1 MSKRKKSNKTQKG
14 KRSLTTK
21 SVTNTKKNQ
30 KNTKKKK
37 EQPKSPQKPTRKTNQ
52 NQNKNKNKNK
62 KQRQKKKQKQNNQNG
77 KFKRNQKQEKKI
89 IKKNQTNKHS
99 HDTILFSKLIDF
111 KTNTL
116 KSSSKTIID
125 CLEKLFPNTND
136 YKLHMKTFHQYIEF
150 PFNYL
155 KKEQYEPI
163 IQLLKLFSQEELSTY
178 FLSLITE
185 NFTLLSNTTSL
196 QKMFLIKSILI
207 IEPQFIIEKKER
219 TKIKMKL
226 FNMDNNNNDA
236 LFKDYFWIIGQGI
249 FLNPIESFKVWIEE
263 YYSLLYEKECTEER
277 ANMIFD
283 FLELLLFYN
292 KNFEKLRSSPEIRI
306 KPHTFQDYFLLYGYL
321 IEKYN
326 RFSEIKSKLTSQ
338 NLKKEENEAET
349 ENETETENDKYFN
362 ENEII
367 INHEVHIQNE
377 IEIEIEIEKENLEKI
392 NKNDEKANI
401 QYSKAFTAKIR
412 NRIEKTIVLIE
423 RLSIFF
429 DPACTPHLY
438 FPNILSLTTSTNNF
452 IRNKANKYL
461 VRSLIQDHSCFLVWE
476 KIYTHNIPQS
486 NNLLLFLLMNW
497 NSLKIRPSFKSIK
510 KSLKNFQNINN
521 QISHKLDHN
530 EDFNQGINDAKK
542 LEIHISYLTLS
553 AFQSRIENQKK
564 SKLFLLFIFLI
575 ILLFIFILIFK
586 LDV

>member
-21 SVTNTKKNQ
+21 SVTNTMKNQ
-30 KNTKKKK
+30 KKTKKKK

-62 KQRQKKKQKQNNQNG
+62 NKKQRQKKKQKQNNQNE

-116 KSSSKTIID
+116 KSNSKTIID

-185 NFTLLSNTTSL
+185 NFTLLL
-196 QKMFLIKSILI
+196 
-207 IEPQFIIEKKER
+207 
-219 TKIKMKL
+219 
-226 FNMDNNNNDA
+226 
-236 LFKDYFWIIGQGI
+236 
-249 FLNPIESFKVWIEE
+249 WIEE

-321 IEKYN
+321 IEKYS
-326 RFSEIKSKLTSQ
+326 RFSELKSKLTSQ

-377 IEIEIEIEKENLEKI
+377 IEIEIEIKKENLEKI

-423 RLSIFF
+423 ELSIFF